1 MSITSTRILK
11 SFPCLQLRVT
21 PEFFAICDF
30 GHEEAH
36 EQNMS
41 EKAAALKAEGNAF
54 LKTKSYPEAV
64 QKYTEVNEYCS
75 TVDINVMCVYVCL
88 GNRSRTKSCLL

>member
-1 MSITSTRILK
+1 
-11 SFPCLQLRVT
+11 
-21 PEFFAICDF
+21 
-30 GHEEAH
+30 
-36 EQNMS
+36 MS

-75 TVDINVMCVYVCL
+75 TVDINLMCVCMCV
-88 GNRSRTKSCLL
+88 